1 MRGNPE
7 LTRNLWL
14 ELTPHRLISMPAVLG
29 LLFAFAA
36 TASQDLVPGLALGL
50 FGLVT
55 ILWGASLCSEAMLEE
70 FRQGTWD
77 TQRLSAMG
85 PWQLA
90 WGKLMGA
97 PVFSWY
103 GGGIC
108 LVVFALTTDGTAASN
123 APLPTVLGA
132 LPTVLGALAMAVLT
146 QAMGAILGLTAARS
160 GTRTRSSLFI
170 VFIFLFVSYGAWLP
184 GSLARWDAVMW
195 FGVAMSPVW
204 FAVFSLWAFAAW
216 GIVGFWRMLCG
227 ELQLRKPPL
236 AWLGFAVF
244 LTIYAAGLVNGRLP
258 EAPPAQVFAFV
269 AFSITISLS
278 YGVVLF
284 EQRNF
289 ISLRRLALHWH
300 SGNLRRVWE
309 EIPCWTVTLLL
320 ALVAAL
326 YLALQGIPVS
336 TFGPVSIA
344 VGTMPLVLG
353 LFALRDI
360 ALLYFFSLGQRPQ
373 RALLA
378 TMIYLGLLYWL
389 LPSLLDA
396 AGLDALAAWLR
407 PGITREATLGIA
419 AGLANAAAGVALMVW
434 RWRQR
439 LAEMAR

>member
-1 MRGNPE
+1 MSGNPE

-14 ELTPHRLISMPAVLG
+14 ELTPHRLIGMPAILG
-29 LLFAFAA
+29 LIFAFAS
-36 TASQDLVPGLALGL
+36 TSGSGLVPGLALGL
-50 FGLVT
+50 FGLITV
-55 ILWGASLCSEAMLEE
+55 LWGANLCSESMLEE

-77 TQRLSAMG
+77 TQRMSAMG

-103 GGGIC
+103 GGAIC

-123 APLPTVLGA
+123 APLPTVLGV

-146 QAMGAILGLTAARS
+146 QAMGAILGLAAARS

-195 FGVAMSPVW
+195 FGIEMAPVW
-204 FAVFSLWAFAAW
+204 FAVLSLWAFAAW
-216 GIVGFWRMLCG
+216 SIVGFWRMLCG

-244 LTIYAAGLVNGRLP
+244 LTIYAAGLVAGRLP
-258 EAPPAQVFAFV
+258 KAVPGQVFAGTAFV
-269 AFSITISLS
+269 VAMTLS

-300 SGNLRRVWE
+300 IGDLQRVWE
-309 EIPCWTVTLLL
+309 EVPCWMVTLLL
-320 ALVAAL
+320 ALFAAL
-326 YLALQGIPVS
+326 YLASQGIPVNN
-336 TFGPVSIA
+336 FGPVSIA
-344 VGTMPLVLG
+344 VGTLPLVLG
-353 LFALRDI
+353 LFAVRDI
-360 ALLYFFSLGQRPQ
+360 ALLHFFSLSQRPQ
-373 RALLA
+373 RAVMA

-396 AGLDALAAWLR
+396 
-407 PGITREATLGIA
+407 
-419 AGLANAAAGVALMVW
+419 
-434 RWRQR
+434 
-439 LAEMAR
+439 